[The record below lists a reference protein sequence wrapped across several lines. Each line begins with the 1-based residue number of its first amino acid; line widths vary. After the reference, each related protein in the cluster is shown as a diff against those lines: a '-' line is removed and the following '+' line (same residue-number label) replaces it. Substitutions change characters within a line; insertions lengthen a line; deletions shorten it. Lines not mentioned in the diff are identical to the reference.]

1 MQSKPQ
7 SDCAV
12 AGIGTDIADVGRI
25 KALIE
30 KYGNAFLE
38 KTFTD
43 AEIAY
48 CSAKADAPLH
58 FAARFAAKEA
68 MAKALGTGFRDGLTL
83 KSVSVGNDGLGAP
96 FAVLDEAAS
105 KRLEEIGAKKMLV
118 SLSHLKEYAQA
129 FAVATR

>member
-1 MQSKPQ
+1 MQNKPQ

-12 AGIGTDIADVGRI
+12 VGIGTDIADVARI
-25 KALIE
+25 KSLIE

-38 KTFTD
+38 KTFT
-43 AEIAY
+43 ASEIAY
-48 CSAKADAPLH
+48 CKAKADAPLH

-68 MAKALGTGFRDGLTL
+68 MVKALGTGFRDALTP
-83 KSVSVGNDGLGAP
+83 KSVSVENDGLGAP
-96 FAVLDEAAS
+96 FALLDEAAR
-105 KRLEEIGAKKMLV
+105 KRLEEIGARKMLV